1 MFRQSLPP
9 PKNLFLLTVLAIF
22 SFPAAQAATLTVTN
36 LDDNGPGSLRQA
48 ILSANAAPGA
58 DTIVFQAG
66 LSGTIT
72 IANSNSPSGAMKIT
86 DSLTINGPGANV
98 LAISG
103 NYTSGIFSIDAYQKT
118 IAING
123 LTLKEGNGSGGSGGA
138 LYNDYTTLMISN
150 SILSGNTGRNGG
162 GIYSDGGA
170 VTITNSTLSGN
181 SSLCGSGIYTSRGTL
196 AVTNSTLS
204 GNSATLGTWSCD
216 GYGGGI
222 YNDGSTLTVINSTL
236 SGNSAE
242 YNGGGICF
250 SQYGT
255 LKIGNS
261 IVVGNAAPAGID
273 VFMGQRTTFISKGYN
288 LFSQNGLIGATPA
301 YNDLTLTGAIGT
313 AIGPLADNGGPTK
326 THLPVTGS
334 LAIDHG
340 DNALIPVDI
349 TTDQR
354 GSGYPRIVGGTVD
367 IGAVEVGSSA
377 PPATGAAVGVFRAG
391 TWFLDANGN
400 GAWDGCQQNGGQ
412 DLCLYN
418 SFGQAGDMPA
428 AGNWNG
434 GAKSSIGVLRSGT
447 GEWFIDHNGNHQWDG
462 CGTDGCYSGFG
473 APGDLPVAGDW
484 NGTGFAKIGVFRNG
498 QWFLDANGNGAWD
511 GCGVDLCLNFGQ
523 MGDWPVAGNWDG
535 GLKAG
540 VGVFRNGTWF
550 LDYNGNGK
558 WDGCQQNGGQDQ
570 CLYGSF
576 GQAGDLPAAGDWNG
590 DGKAKVGVFRNGTWF
605 LDYNGNGAWDGC
617 AVDRCYVGSFGV
629 KGDLPVA
636 GKW

>member
-1 MFRQSLPP
+1 MFHRSLPP
-9 PKNLFLLTVLAIF
+9 LPSLFLLIALAIF
-22 SFPAAQAATLTVTN
+22 SFPAAQAATFTVTN

-48 ILSANAAPGA
+48 VIDANADPGN
-58 DTIVFQAG
+58 DTIQFQSG
-66 LSGTIT
+66 LSGTILLGSGEIT
-72 IANSNSPSGAMKIT
+72 ISKSSNY
-86 DSLTINGPGANV
+86 SLTINGPGANV

-103 NYTSGIFSIDAYQKT
+103 NNLSRIFHIYSGKIT
-118 IAING
+118 LNG
-123 LTLKEGNGSGGSGGA
+123 LTLKDGKSSDSGGA
-138 LYNDYTTLMISN
+138 IYGIYVDSTLTIN
-150 SILSGNTGRNGG
+150 SCTLSDNSAPYGG
-162 GIYSDGGA
+162 GIFVNTTMTVS
-170 VTITNSTLSGN
+170 
-181 SSLCGSGIYTSRGTL
+181 
-196 AVTNSTLS
+196 NSTLS
-204 GNSATLGTWSCD
+204 GNSAT
-216 GYGGGI
+216 YFGGGI
-222 YNDGSTLTVINSTL
+222 NNDQGAVTVNNSTL
-236 SGNSAE
+236 SGNSAS
-242 YNGGGICF
+242 YGGGIHNY
-250 SQYGT
+250 QGT
-255 LKIGNS
+255 LIVNNTTLSGNTATTYGAGVYNNGQSFTIGNS
-261 IVVGNAAPAGID
+261 LLVGNEIYNATVGAFSSLGH
-273 VFMGQRTTFISKGYN
+273 N
-288 LFSQNGLIGATPA
+288 LFGENGVSGLEGYAVPTSKDFILPGPVS
-301 YNDLTLTGAIGT
+301 T

-558 WDGCQQNGGQDQ
+558 WDGCNIDR
-570 CLYGSF
+570 CYYGSF
-576 GQAGDLPAAGDWNG
+576 GQTGDLPAAGDWNG
-590 DGKAKVGVFRNGTWF
+590 DGKAKVGVFRNGTWY

-636 GKW
+636 GQW